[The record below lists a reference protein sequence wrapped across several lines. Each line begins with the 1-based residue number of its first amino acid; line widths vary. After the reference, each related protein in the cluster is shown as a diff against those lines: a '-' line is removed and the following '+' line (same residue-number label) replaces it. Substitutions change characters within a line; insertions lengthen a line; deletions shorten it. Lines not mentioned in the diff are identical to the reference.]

1 MPSSDPSRV
10 FDRRRKPVLALLVFI
25 CLACRSVRADEPGD
39 VAVPTYH
46 ADAARSGL
54 YVAPWLTVAQAAALH
69 LDHSYDGSVDG
80 QIIAQPLYWRPRG
93 AAHGMVIVT
102 TETDTVN
109 AVDAVSGKALWRS
122 KLGLPV
128 SRSLLLCGNID
139 PVGITGTPVIDPA
152 VGVLYA
158 DALVAVQGVPHHR
171 VFALRLG
178 DGTFVPGWPID
189 LEAGLEAQ
197 GIHFESRLENQ
208 RGALA
213 LVSGRLYVPFGGNFG
228 DCGDYHGVVAG
239 LDVMLPH
246 VFGAWVTRA
255 RKAGIWTPGGVVSD
269 GRSLFVATGN
279 AAPGKGWGDQE
290 AVIRLS
296 PDLHHSADPRDFFAP
311 SDWHQLDERHAEL
324 GGVNPLPIDV
334 SGPEGVRALLLQL
347 GKDGNAYL
355 LDRANLGGLGGALS
369 VDPVARSTIITAP
382 AAWPATGYTIVV
394 FAAPAADC
402 PDGGTAGLSA
412 LLIAAV
418 PHLVARP
425 IWCAALDAIRP
436 VPIITT
442 TDGHANP
449 IVWVAGGSGDDRLHA
464 FRAETGEIVFTGGA
478 TGDRMIGLGHFATV
492 LPAENTLYV
501 AGDARV
507 YAFRPS
513 RH

>member
-1 MPSSDPSRV
+1 LDPLRV
-10 FDRRRKPVLALLVFI
+10 IDRLRKPVLALLAFI
-25 CLACRSVRADEPGD
+25 CCIACRSALADQPSD

-54 YVAPWLTVAQAAALH
+54 YVAPGLTVAQAAAVH

-93 AAHGMVIVT
+93 AEHGMIIVA
-102 TETDTVN
+102 TETDTVD

-128 SRSLLLCGNID
+128 PRSWLLCGNID

-152 VGVLYA
+152 VGVLYV

-178 DGTFVPGWPID
+178 DGAFIPGWPID

-197 GIHFESRLENQ
+197 GIRFVSRLENQ

-213 LVSGRLYVPFGGNFG
+213 LAGGRLYVPFGGNFG
-228 DCGDYHGVVAG
+228 DCGDYHGAVAG
-239 LDVMLPH
+239 LNVMPPH

-255 RKAGIWTPGGVVSD
+255 HKAGIWTPGGVVSD
-269 GRSLFVATGN
+269 GQSLFVATGN
-279 AAPGKGWGDQE
+279 AVPGKAWGDQD

-311 SDWHQLDERHAEL
+311 LDWHQLDERHAEL
-324 GGVNPLPIDV
+324 GGANPVPIHL
-334 SGPEGVRALLLQL
+334 SGPQGVRALLLQL

-355 LDRANLGGLGGALS
+355 LDRADLGGPGGALL
-369 VDPVARSTIITAP
+369 VEPVARSTIITAP
-382 AAWPATGYTIVV
+382 AAWPAAGGTIVV

-402 PDGGTAGLSA
+402 PGGGTAGLSA
-412 LLIAAV
+412 LLIAAT
-418 PHLVARP
+418 PRLVARP
-425 IWCAALDAIRP
+425 IWCAALDAVRP

-442 TDGHANP
+442 TDGRANP

-464 FRAETGEIVFTGGA
+464 FRAETGEVVFAGGTA
-478 TGDRMIGLGHFATV
+478 GDRMVGVGHFATI
-492 LPAENTLYV
+492 LPAENALYV

-513 RH
+513 LH